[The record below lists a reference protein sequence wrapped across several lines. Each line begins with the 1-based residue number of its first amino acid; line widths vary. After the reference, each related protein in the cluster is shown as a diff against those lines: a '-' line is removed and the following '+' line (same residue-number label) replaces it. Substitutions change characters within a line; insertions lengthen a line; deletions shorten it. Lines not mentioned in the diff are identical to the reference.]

1 MSKTCWQVPYLGGWS
16 GRLHRCFHWRWD
28 TWAAAARGLMLMGDF
43 LCCWYESRMDGSFV
57 PALFLRWPF
66 LWLHIV
72 HILRCVAKMSVFFCA
87 LGVSKKSYMPTLSK
101 WVISVPTSFLD
112 GETLTFLAENPDP
125 CGLHPHPWQ
134 RSSPPVQ
141 TKIWV
146 KSLLFLLKYRS
157 SLLWLVVFREKKNI
171 FEGDTRRYHA
181 SIQVF

>member
-1 MSKTCWQVPYLGGWS
+1 MSKTCWQVPYLGWWS
-16 GRLHRCFHWRWD
+16 GRLHRSFHWRWD
-28 TWAAAARGLMLMGDF
+28 TWAATARGLMLMGDF

-101 WVISVPTSFLD
+101 WVISGAHLLFGWWNPNFSCWESWSLRFTSPSLTAFGPTC
-112 GETLTFLAENPDP
+112 AK
-125 CGLHPHPWQ
+125 
-134 RSSPPVQ
+134 
-141 TKIWV
+141 KIWV

-157 SLLWLVVFREKKNI
+157 SLLWLVVYREKKI